1 MPAIGI
7 VIVVAIWIW
16 FGALGSRA
24 YIRDVKAWSPEPME
38 SFDLL
43 FALILL
49 LIGPWAVVIALVLG
63 KFKWQ
68 QRRKDA
74 GQRP

>member
-16 FGALGSRA
+16 FGALGARA
-24 YIRDVKAWSPEPME
+24 YIRDVKDWSPEPLE

-43 FALILL
+43 FAVILL
-49 LIGPWAVVIALVLG
+49 LIGPWATVIALVNG
-63 KFKWQ
+63 KFEWQ
-68 QRRKDA
+68 KR
-74 GQRP
+74 